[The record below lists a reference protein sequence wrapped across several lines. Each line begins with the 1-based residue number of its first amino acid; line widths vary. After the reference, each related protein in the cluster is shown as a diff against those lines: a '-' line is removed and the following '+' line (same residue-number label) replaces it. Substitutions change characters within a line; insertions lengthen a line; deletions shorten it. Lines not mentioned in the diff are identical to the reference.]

1 MGWQN
6 ISIPSRVVRGVK
18 FTYILST
25 RVKTLSKLWFPWI
38 VLFLLDSTNTI
49 VDFEERR

>member
-25 RVKTLSKLWFPWI
+25 RVKTLIKLWFPGFHG
-38 VLFLLDSTNTI
+38 LFC
-49 VDFEERR
+49 FY